1 MSSIYITHEVVEMS
15 ELIPMAPQPDWRTL
29 AISKLQR
36 YGLRVVN
43 PIDWMI
49 PSTGDTAEIES
60 VIDSVEK
67 RVRRA
72 LDLID
77 QCDALLANL
86 HKSNYGT
93 AMEIFYAH
101 RRGKKV
107 TVVGQ
112 SPYSPWVLTHSQA
125 RFADLNNALDFLI
138 EESLQTDTLNWA
150 LQFEAAHSNRYE
162 EYPPC
167 GQEDYQFFGG
177 DLPVLA
183 VAPHATSYF
192 RDGEFHE
199 PDVFTGAFTSSLN
212 RLSRCH
218 AAVSN
223 YCSAAD
229 PCLFL
234 ETPLVRAIGD
244 IVKSG
249 KIGMVLLVLGLNWH
263 ESSALVLEQMGPD
276 AAEVAELSS
285 RLRQKLAPLDQVV
298 MRDVEDDVKPLMTF
312 ISETMSVPVITL
324 RVHRRF
330 RMPRLQPEVFMSLSE
345 VVSQFI
351 SETGTEMLRS
361 AS

>member
-15 ELIPMAPQPDWRTL
+15 ELIPMAPAPDWRTL

-49 PSTGDTAEIES
+49 PGIQNANEGVE
-60 VIDSVEK
+60 IDSVEK

-112 SPYSPWVLTHSQA
+112 SPYSPWVLTHSQS
-125 RFADLNNALDFLI
+125 RFTDLNNALDFLI
-138 EESLQTDTLNWA
+138 EESLQTDVLNWA
-150 LQFEAAHSNRYE
+150 LQFESSLSNRYE

-167 GQEDYQFFGG
+167 GQQDYQFFGG
-177 DLPVLA
+177 ELPVLTI
-183 VAPHATSYF
+183 APHASAYF
-192 RDGEFHE
+192 RDGEFLE
-199 PDVFTGAFTSSLN
+199 PDVFTGALGSSFH
-212 RLSRCH
+212 RISRCH
-218 AAVSN
+218 AAISS

-229 PCLFL
+229 PCCFL
-234 ETPLVRAIGD
+234 ETPLVRAVGD
-244 IVKSG
+244 IIKAG
-249 KIGMVLLVLGLNWH
+249 KVGLCLIVLGLNWH
-263 ESSALVLEQMGPD
+263 EASTLVIEQMGPD
-276 AAEVAELSS
+276 AAQMEDLSS
-285 RLRQKLAPLDQVV
+285 RLFQKLAPLDQVLL
-298 MRDVEDDVKPLMTF
+298 RDVESDVKPLMRF
-312 ISETMSVPVITL
+312 ISETMSVPVMTL

-330 RMPRLQPEVFMSLSE
+330 RMPRLQPELFMDLSDA
-345 VVSQFI
+345 VSQFI
-351 SETGTEMLRS
+351 SETGTELLRS